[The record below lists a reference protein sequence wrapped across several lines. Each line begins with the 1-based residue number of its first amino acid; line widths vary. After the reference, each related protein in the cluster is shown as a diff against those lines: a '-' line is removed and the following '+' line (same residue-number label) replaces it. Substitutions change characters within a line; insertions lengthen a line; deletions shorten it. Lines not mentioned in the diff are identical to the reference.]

1 MLILLYPFLP
11 SISQQM
17 NIKDGASTI
26 INEDVKIILIIVFI
40 TLIAILL
47 ILRML
52 RYLFYFDYRSKKSSL
67 HSLFL
72 FPSVIILFICLIPTE
87 EDIMIDTKEEIMT
100 KHASTIDTTISQW
113 LYENNIPQYKLCN
126 EKAIYT
132 RGEGLKMARYKTGDT
147 LLCGGMLPVED
158 FKILNKSITIEI
170 QDDGIYGSIN

>member
-1 MLILLYPFLP
+1 MLTLLYPFLP

-17 NIKDGASTI
+17 SMKEDNYTILNDDIKM
-26 INEDVKIILIIVFI
+26 ILIVVFI
-40 TLIAILL
+40 TLIVILL
-47 ILRML
+47 IFRML
-52 RYLFYFDYRSKKSSL
+52 RYLFYFDYISKKSSF
-67 HSLFL
+67 HSFFI
-72 FPSVIILFICLIPTE
+72 FPAIIILFICFIPTE

-113 LYENNIPQYKLCN
+113 LYDNNVPQYKLCN

-132 RGEGLKMARYKTGDT
+132 RGEGLEMARYRTGDT

-158 FKILNKSITIEI
+158 FKILNKSITIDV